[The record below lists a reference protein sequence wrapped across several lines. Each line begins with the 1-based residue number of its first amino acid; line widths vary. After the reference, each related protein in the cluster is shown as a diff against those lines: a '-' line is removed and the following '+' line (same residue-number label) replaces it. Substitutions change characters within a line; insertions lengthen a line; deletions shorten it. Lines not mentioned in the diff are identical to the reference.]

1 MDAEITGNYRAV
13 VFDLDGTLL
22 DTLEDIATAANATLA
37 ELGEPELEL
46 QAYRELVGEGVMS
59 LLERAVRQDDRGRH
73 DLAQAVLRLEHH
85 YGQCWNRRTRP
96 YRGIPEL
103 LDALEQRKLA
113 TAVLSN
119 KPHDF
124 TVLCV
129 EQLLAPWRFEMVL
142 GAQQGRPRKPDPS
155 GLLEVLEALKVK
167 PWQVLYLGDTA
178 IDMRT
183 AVAAGCYPVGVS
195 WGFRSH
201 EELLAGGALSVI
213 SRPEQLIDML

>member
-1 MDAEITGNYRAV
+1 MEIESDGIYRAV

-46 QAYRELVGEGVMS
+46 QAYRELVGEGVLS
-59 LLERAVRQDDRGRH
+59 LLERAVRQDSQARL
-73 DLAQAVLRLEHH
+73 DLAQAVQRLEHH

-103 LDALEQRKLA
+103 LDALATRKLP

-119 KPHDF
+119 KPQGF
-124 TVLCV
+124 TTLCV
-129 EQLLAPWRFEMVL
+129 EQLLSAWRFEMVL
-142 GAQQGRPRKPDPS
+142 GAREGRPRKPDPS
-155 GLLEVLEALKVK
+155 GLMEVLEVLGVK

-178 IDMRT
+178 IDMQT

-213 SRPEQLIDML
+213 SHPEQLLEML

>member
-1 MDAEITGNYRAV
+1 VEMENTGKYRAV

-46 QAYRELVGEGVMS
+46 QAYRELVGEGVLS
-59 LLERAVRQDDRGRH
+59 LLERAVRRESAGRH
-73 DLAQAVLRLEHH
+73 NLAQAVQRLEHH
-85 YGQCWNRRTRP
+85 YGQCWNQRTRP

-103 LDALEQRKLA
+103 LNALEGMKLP

-119 KPHDF
+119 KPHGF
-124 TVLCV
+124 TTLCV
-129 EQLLAPWRFEMVL
+129 EQLLAQWRFEMVL
-142 GAQQGRPRKPDPS
+142 GAQEGRPRKPDPS
-155 GLLEVLEALKVK
+155 GLLEVLEGLKVK

-178 IDMRT
+178 IDMQT

-213 SRPEQLIDML
+213 SHPEQLLEML

>member
-1 MDAEITGNYRAV
+1 MEAENTGNYQAV

-46 QAYRELVGEGVMS
+46 QAYRELVGEGVLS
-59 LLERAVRQDDRGRH
+59 LLERAVRQDGRDRH
-73 DLAQAVLRLEHH
+73 DLPSAVARLEHH

-103 LDALEQRKLA
+103 LDALAQRKLA

-119 KPHDF
+119 KPHGF
-124 TVLCV
+124 TTLCV

-142 GAQQGRPRKPDPS
+142 GAREGRPRKPDPS
-155 GLLEVLEALKVK
+155 GLLEVLETLEVK

-178 IDMRT
+178 IDMQT

-213 SRPEQLIDML
+213 SRPEQLLDML

>member
-1 MDAEITGNYRAV
+1 MGNYRAV

-59 LLERAVRQDDRGRH
+59 LLERAVGRDGGSHH
-73 DLAQAVLRLEHH
+73 DLARAVLRLEHH
-85 YGQCWNRRTRP
+85 YGRCWNQRTRP
-96 YRGIPEL
+96 YPGIPEL
-103 LDALEQRKLA
+103 LDALARRKLS

-119 KPHDF
+119 KPHAF
-124 TVLCV
+124 TTLCV

-142 GAQQGRPRKPDPS
+142 GAREGRPRKPDPA
-155 GLLEVLEALKVK
+155 GLLEVLDGLRVK
-167 PWQVLYLGDTA
+167 PGEVLYLGDTA
-178 IDMRT
+178 IDMHT

-201 EELLAGGALSVI
+201 EELVAGGALRVI
-213 SRPEQLIDML
+213 SQPGQLLEML